1 MIFPH
6 NYPRNLFCSDHCFL
20 PGKRNSK
27 LHHILY
33 SGAFHFEDIPLFIDL
48 AKRNLAG
55 HIKKD
60 YQINALQKLTGI
72 GEAVLAS
79 SESTALYLEQW
90 LLELEQDT
98 SAAAGR
104 LISGFSHLTSRSYS
118 FSSEDTAAAAAP
130 LKYASYLFGNAG
142 KRKAV
147 EQFFFDDFAGR
158 KASDIAA
165 FF

>member
-98 SAAAGR
+98 S
-104 LISGFSHLTSRSYS
+104 
-118 FSSEDTAAAAAP
+118 SSEDTAAAAAP